1 MSKRSCDVCRG
12 GGVLNVSGTPVKC
25 PVCEGTGKQY
35 DPGLDYSYSL
45 DVVALAGNATTP
57 QVIQIT
63 DKDFRW
69 IYAIAQSTG
78 DFLTTIMDGGR
89 QNRQF
94 QNIPVHR
101 DSFWGTAQLPAL
113 LLSPYR
119 FLKQTPISIVLTDV
133 SGNPNTIHL
142 TFRGAQVDPDPD
154 PSVIA
159 KPGD

>member
-1 MSKRSCDVCRG
+1 MKNPCDVCRG
-12 GGVLNVSGTPVKC
+12 GGVLNVGGTPVKC

-45 DVVALAGNATTP
+45 DVVALGAGLTT
-57 QVIQIT
+57 QAIIQIV

-78 DFLTTIMDGGR
+78 DFLSTILDGGR
-89 QNRQF
+89 QGRQF

-101 DSFWGTAQLPAL
+101 DSFWGTAQNPML
-113 LLSPYR
+113 LLTPYR
-119 FLKQTPISIVLTDV
+119 FLKQTPLSLVLTDV
-133 SGNPNTIHL
+133 SGAPNTIHL

-154 PSVIA
+154 SSVIA